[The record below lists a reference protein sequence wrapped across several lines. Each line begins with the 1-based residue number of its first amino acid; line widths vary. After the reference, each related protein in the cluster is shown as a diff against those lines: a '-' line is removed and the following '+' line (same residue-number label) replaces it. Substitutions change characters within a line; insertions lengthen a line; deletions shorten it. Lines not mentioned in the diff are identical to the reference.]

1 MHLFYKGASVFEI
14 LLSVFTLT
22 LIGGISLYIIN
33 FNQEVNHLR
42 NLQIQS
48 EMNVLLKNIH
58 EYVTVEGNYPA
69 AIPSSYTPIC
79 DTNIKTNCI
88 QFNNQFISDYLYM
101 TSDNL
106 NFQSS
111 YHLALNP
118 SDYRISA
125 KTKGADG
132 KMLTSMF

>member
-1 MHLFYKGASVFEI
+1 MHSFYKGASVFEI

-22 LIGGISLYIIN
+22 LIGGISLYVIN

-58 EYVTVEGNYPA
+58 EYVAVEGSYPA

-111 YHLALNP
+111 YQLALNP

-125 KTKGADG
+125 KTQGADG
-132 KMLTSMF
+132 KTLTSMF